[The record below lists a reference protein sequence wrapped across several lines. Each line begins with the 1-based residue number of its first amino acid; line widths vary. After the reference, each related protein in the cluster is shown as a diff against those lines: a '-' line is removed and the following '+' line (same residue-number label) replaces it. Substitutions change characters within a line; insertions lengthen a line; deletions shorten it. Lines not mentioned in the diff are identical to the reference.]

1 MLALTWHGGGMRMTR
16 KQAPEATPAYLER
29 SGLRYLERF
38 AASSEKVKQLLMR
51 KVKQSAEAHG
61 TDLQEGARTVERL
74 VQRFTELGLIRD
86 RDLAVARAERLHQK
100 GASRRMIS
108 AKLGALGLEQTHIEA
123 ALGEVDAHA
132 EGDSELEAAWALARR
147 KRLGPYRDEGKRK
160 DFRMKDLGAM
170 ARGGFSYGVAHR
182 VIDADAIPER

>member
-1 MLALTWHGGGMRMTR
+1 
-16 KQAPEATPAYLER
+16 
-29 SGLRYLERF
+29 
-38 AASSEKVKQLLMR
+38 
-51 KVKQSAEAHG
+51 
-61 TDLQEGARTVERL
+61 VERL

-160 DFRMKDLGAM
+160 EFRMKDLGAM